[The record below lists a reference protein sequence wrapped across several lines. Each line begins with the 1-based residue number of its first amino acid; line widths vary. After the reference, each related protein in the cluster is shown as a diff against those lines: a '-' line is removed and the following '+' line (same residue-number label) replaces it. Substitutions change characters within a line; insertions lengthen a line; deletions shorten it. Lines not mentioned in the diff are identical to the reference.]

1 VSTPPVP
8 GPSLLALIHRSA
20 WKGNSPKFA
29 ETLPVTLSVSPPLV
43 VPVFLS
49 EVPFQVKRSS
59 GTAATVYAYKYQ
71 LV

>member
-1 VSTPPVP
+1 M
-8 GPSLLALIHRSA
+8 
-20 WKGNSPKFA
+20 FA
-29 ETLPVTLSVSPPLV
+29 ETLPVTRSVAPPVV